1 MCCIA
6 DFQPFPTSASAPRS
20 SAFCPPSATIVASSD
35 REARRQL
42 DRRINILYTEVWCER
57 WMLVAPWANRKWW
70 LSLFRSLRISR
81 GGAGTRTRC
90 GQWLHWIWGKSQ
102 RLFSCAHPLAGAVL
116 PCCGRIEFLA
126 MNLLRTRLTAFFF
139 LPRQSKLSPSQLDE
153 LQKATHFDK
162 KELQQW
168 YKGAWNLG

>member
-1 MCCIA
+1 
-6 DFQPFPTSASAPRS
+6 
-20 SAFCPPSATIVASSD
+20 
-35 REARRQL
+35 
-42 DRRINILYTEVWCER
+42 
-57 WMLVAPWANRKWW
+57 
-70 LSLFRSLRISR
+70 
-81 GGAGTRTRC
+81 
-90 GQWLHWIWGKSQ
+90 
-102 RLFSCAHPLAGAVL
+102 
-116 PCCGRIEFLA
+116 